1 MFVVVVVVVVV
12 GVVVVVD
19 DVGEDMAVCAYGKTM
34 LFGWRDR
41 PGQVV

>member
-1 MFVVVVVVVVV
+1 MVVAVVA
-12 GVVVVVD
+12 VVD
-19 DVGEDMAVCAYGKTM
+19 GVGEDMAVCVYGKKM